1 MEKTVLLFNILTIM
15 GTTLRETEK
24 ELAQLATTVEFEA
37 ATVESLPAA
46 GSDRRYYRLTDKA
59 GHTLI
64 GVKGTDRRENEAFL
78 ALASYFRKKGC
89 RVPEIKAVS
98 SDKMMYLQTD
108 LGTVSL
114 LDILHTPGG
123 DRAVEECLLSL
134 AQMQTLPS
142 AEWQRMT
149 FNAPFSTR
157 LVMWDLN
164 YFKYMF
170 LKQTSAV
177 FDEER
182 LEDCFE
188 ALARDL
194 CAMPPD
200 LTGFMYRDCQSRNVM
215 ICGGEPYWID
225 FQGGRVGPCL
235 YDAVSFLWQARAA
248 FTPEGRQRYL
258 EVYASEFARLRDV
271 DEAEILR
278 NIPLFALF
286 RTLQVLG
293 AYGYR
298 GLIQKKAHFVTSIPG
313 ALANLSELLAD
324 GVAAPYPEL
333 ERVCR
338 KIEAD
343 PRFAAW
349 QSDGLTVEVFSFS
362 YKKGYPEDLSGN
374 GGGFMFDC
382 RALHNPGRYDRYK
395 PLTGL
400 DKDVIDFLEERGEI
414 QPFLAAA
421 WQLTDPAV
429 ERYLQRGFTS
439 LQIGFGCTGGRHRS
453 VYSAEHTAAHIAA
466 KFPAA
471 RVIVNHREHGIRHE
485 VKQDK

>member
-1 MEKTVLLFNILTIM
+1 M
-15 GTTLRETEK
+15 GTTIRETEN
-24 ELAQLATTVEFEA
+24 ELARLA
-37 ATVESLPAA
+37 ATVGFEAVTVDALPAA
-46 GSDRRYYRLTDKA
+46 GSDRRYYRLSDGA

-64 GVKGTDRRENEAFL
+64 GVRGTDCRENEAFVGL
-78 ALASYFRKKGC
+78 AHYFRKNGC
-89 RVPEIKAVS
+89 RVPEVTAVS
-98 SDKMMYLQTD
+98 ADGMIYLQSD
-108 LGTVSL
+108 LGSVSL
-114 LDILHTPGG
+114 LDILHTPEG
-123 DRAVEECLLSL
+123 DAAVEECLRSL
-134 AQMQTLPS
+134 ARLQTLPDS
-142 AEWQRMT
+142 EWEGMT

-157 LVMWDLN
+157 LAMWDLN

-170 LKQTSAV
+170 LKQTSAF
-177 FDEER
+177 FDEEK

-194 CAMPPD
+194 CAMPQE

-215 ICGGEPYWID
+215 ICDGEPYWID

-235 YDAVSFLWQARAA
+235 YDAVSFLWQVRAA
-248 FTPEGRQRYL
+248 FTAEERTRYL
-258 EVYASEFARLRDV
+258 GVYAADFARLRGV

-278 NIPLFALF
+278 HIPLFALF

-298 GLIQKKAHFVTSIPG
+298 GLIQKKAHFVRSIPG
-313 ALANLSELLAD
+313 ALANLAELLEAS
-324 GVAAPYPEL
+324 VATRYPEL

-338 KIEAD
+338 EIVAD
-343 PRFAAW
+343 QRFACRC
-349 QSDGLTVEVFSFS
+349 DEGLTVEVFSFS

-400 DKDVIDFLEERGEI
+400 DKEVIDFLEERGEI
-414 QPFLAAA
+414 QSFLAAV
-421 WQLTDPAV
+421 WQMTDPAV
-429 ERYLQRGFTS
+429 ERYLRRGFTS

-453 VYSAEHTAAHIAA
+453 VYSAEHTAMHIAE
-466 KFPAA
+466 KFPEA
-471 RVIVNHREHGIRHE
+471 RVIVNHRERGIRHQ
-485 VKQDK
+485 VKTDK